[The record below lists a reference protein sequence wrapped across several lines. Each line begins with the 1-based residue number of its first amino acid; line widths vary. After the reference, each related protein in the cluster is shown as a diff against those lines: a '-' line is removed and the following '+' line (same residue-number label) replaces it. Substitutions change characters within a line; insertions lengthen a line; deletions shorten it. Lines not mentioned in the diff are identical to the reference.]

1 MLSTQPISVISPH
14 FPQHLAHYLLIKLCL
29 MVFDLDLIK
38 KVYSAMPVRIDIA
51 RKLLGKPLTMTEK
64 ILYSHLHG
72 ALSATAYARGK
83 DYVDFAPD
91 RVAMQDATAQMA
103 LLQFMTA
110 GRTKVAVPSTV
121 HCDHLIQ
128 AKVGAKKDLQL
139 AIETNREV
147 YDFLS
152 SISDKYGIGFWKPGA
167 GIIHQVVLENYAF
180 PGGMMIGTDSHTP
193 NAGGLGMVA
202 IGVGGADAVDVMA
215 GLPWELKMP
224 KVIGV
229 RLTGKIN
236 GWTSAKDVIL
246 WVAGQL
252 TVKGGTGA
260 IIEYFGDGA
269 DNLSATGK
277 GTICNMGAEIGATC
291 SLFAYD
297 DKMSAYLK
305 ATGREEVATLAD
317 GIREHLRPDAD
328 VYANPKNFYDQLL
341 ELDLNTLEPYLNGP
355 FTPDLA
361 TPISQLKEVATK
373 NGWPDKIEV
382 ALIGSCTNSSYED
395 ISRSASIV
403 KDAMSKGIKAASEF
417 TITPG
422 SETVR
427 FTIERDGFI
436 KDFEDVGGMVLANAC
451 GPCIGQWARHIDD
464 PNRKNTIVTS
474 YNRNFAKRNDGLSST
489 HAFVG
494 SPELVTALAM
504 AGTLSFNPLK
514 DKLKNAKGEEVMLKE
529 PTGFELPPKGFAV
542 DDPGYQAPAKD
553 GSGIQVKVAP
563 DSKRLQLLEAFSA
576 WEGTD
581 LKGLKLLIKA
591 KGKCTTDHIS
601 MAGPW
606 LKFRGH
612 LDNISNNMLIGA
624 INFVNEKTDSVKN
637 QLTGEYGPVPATQRA
652 YKAAGIGSVVVGDEN
667 YGEGSSREHAAM
679 EPRHLGV
686 RAILVRSFARIHETN
701 LKKQGMLAL
710 TFANKEDY
718 DKVQEDDS
726 IDITG
731 LTSFSPGK
739 RLTVV
744 LNHKDGSKDEI
755 LVNHTY
761 NEQQIHWFKEG
772 GALNLIRKQFAK

>member
-1 MLSTQPISVISPH
+1 
-14 FPQHLAHYLLIKLCL
+14 

-38 KVYSAMPVRIDIA
+38 KLYGAMPSKVDAA
-51 RKLLGKPLTMTEK
+51 RKLVGKPLTLAEK
-64 ILYSHLHG
+64 ILYSHLFVTP
-72 ALSATAYARGK
+72 SRAYERGK

-103 LLQFMTA
+103 LLQFMTC
-110 GRTKVAVPSTV
+110 GRDKVAVPSTV

-128 AKVGAKKDLQL
+128 AKTGAVADLAT
-139 AIETNREV
+139 AIDVNKEV
-147 YDFLS
+147 YDFLA
-152 SISDKYGIGFWKPGA
+152 SISNKYGIGFWKPGA

-224 KVIGV
+224 KLIGV
-229 RLTGKIN
+229 KLTGKMS
-236 GWTSAKDVIL
+236 GWTSAKDIIL
-246 WVAGQL
+246 KVAGIL

-260 IIEYFGDGA
+260 IVEYFGEGA
-269 DNLSATGK
+269 DSLSATGK

-291 SLFAYD
+291 SIFAYD
-297 DKMSAYLK
+297 EKMAAYLK
-305 ATGREEVATLAD
+305 ATGREEVAALAD
-317 GIREHLRPDAD
+317 GIKDYLRPDKE
-328 VYANPKNFYDQLL
+328 VYADPKKYYDQVI
-341 ELDLNTLEPYLNGP
+341 ELNLNELEPHVNGP

-361 TPISQLKEVATK
+361 WPISKFAEAVKA
-373 NGWPDKIEV
+373 NNWPERLEV

-395 ISRSASIV
+395 ISRSASLAQQAID
-403 KDAMSKGIKAASEF
+403 KNLKTKAEF

-422 SETVR
+422 SEQVR
-427 FTIERDGFI
+427 FTIEKDGFLKTFDKI
-436 KDFEDVGGMVLANAC
+436 GGVVLANAC

-464 PNRKNTIVTS
+464 PNRKNSIITS
-474 YNRNFAKRNDGLSST
+474 FNRNFAKRNDGLAST
-489 HAFVG
+489 HAFVA
-494 SPELVTALAM
+494 SPEIVTAFAI
-504 AGTLSFNPLK
+504 AGDLTFNPLK
-514 DKLKNAKGEEVMLKE
+514 DKLKNEKGEEVMLDE
-529 PTGFELPPKGFAV
+529 PTGVELPPKGFSV
-542 DDPGYQAPAKD
+542 DDAGYQAPAKD
-553 GSGIQVKVAP
+553 GKGIQVAVKS
-563 DSKRLQLLEAFSA
+563 DSSRLQLLEPFAA

-624 INFVNEKTDSVKN
+624 VNFFNDKTDSVKN
-637 QLTGEYGPVPATQRA
+637 ELTSEYGAVPATARA

-686 RAILVRSFARIHETN
+686 RAIVVRSFARIHETN

-710 TFANKEDY
+710 TFVNKEDY
-718 DKVQEDDS
+718 EKVQEDDN
-726 IDITG
+726 IDIIG
-731 LTSFSPGK
+731 LNSFTPG
-739 RLTVV
+739 RPITMV
-744 LNHKDGSKDEI
+744 LNHKNGSKDEI
-755 LVNHTY
+755 SLNHTY
-761 NEQQIHWFKEG
+761 NEPQIGWFKAG
-772 GALNLIRKQFAK
+772 GALNVIRAEVKK

>member
-1 MLSTQPISVISPH
+1 
-14 FPQHLAHYLLIKLCL
+14 

-38 KVYSAMPVRIDIA
+38 KVYSAMPVRIDTA

-328 VYANPKNFYDQLL
+328 VYADPKNYYDQLL

-403 KDAMSKGIKAASEF
+403 KDAMSKGIKAISEF

-474 YNRNFAKRNDGLSST
+474 YNRNFAKRNDGLTST

-739 RLTVV
+739 PLSVV

-755 LVNHTY
+755 SVNHTY